1 MNKKL
6 TISIPLFFEY
16 ALKEVTRRKSRAL
29 LSIVGVIFSIALLV
43 GVLGVSQ
50 SIEQSALQP
59 MKSAGADMLVQL
71 HGEPCA
77 FETVKLPT
85 NLNPMQ
91 AEAFNNLGANG
102 EISAIAGVLEF
113 LSFKDGHPTIITGLD
128 PEITD
133 IGPIKPTEKKG
144 ECCEIVEGRYLQN
157 TDTYA
162 AVVDKEFAIIEGFN
176 VGSKIDIGGKDFE
189 VVGIIN
195 TGRTARIAGAQ
206 VFIPINTAKQIVDK
220 GDIFTTVFLKLSSQ
234 ADPKAVEEKIKT
246 AVGEN
251 VTITTSADF
260 LATVAGMSAM
270 TKTMATGISLIVII
284 LVTLFVIKSSLAAVY
299 ERKNEIGVMK
309 AVGWRDMDVV
319 KLITIENV
327 IQSLIGGIIGCF
339 AGYIITYLFVMNSN
353 FAIPEAITSYP
364 ACAASTLA
372 TDLTVTV
379 VFSPYLILIGM
390 SVAIILGLLAGY
402 AGARRI
408 SSLLPSEALRQ
419 L

>member
-1 MNKKL
+1 M
-6 TISIPLFFEY
+6 FFEY
-16 ALKEVTRRKSRAL
+16 ALKELTRRKSRAL
-29 LSIVGVIFSIALLV
+29 LSILGVMFSVALLV

-77 FETVKLPT
+77 FDTVKLPS

-102 EISAIAGVLEF
+102 EISAIVGVLEF

-128 PEITD
+128 PDITE

-144 ECCEIVEGRYLQN
+144 ECCEIIEGRYLKN

-162 AVVDKEFAIIEGFN
+162 AVVDKEFATLEGFN
-176 VGSKIDIGGKDFE
+176 VGSKIDLGGKDFE

-206 VFIPINTAKQIVDK
+206 VFIPINTAQQIVNK
-220 GDIFTTVFLKLSSQ
+220 GNIFTTVFIKLSSQ
-234 ADPKAVEEKIKT
+234 ADPKAIEEKIRTT
-246 AVGEN
+246 AGEK

-270 TKTMATGISLIVII
+270 TKTMAVGISLIVII
-284 LVTLFVIKSSLAAVY
+284 LVTLFVIKSSLASVY
-299 ERKNEIGVMK
+299 ERKREIGVMK
-309 AVGWRDMDVV
+309 AVGWRDSDVV
-319 KLITIENV
+319 KLITIENI
-327 IQSLIGGIIGCF
+327 IQSLIGGIVGCF
-339 AGYIITYLFVMNSN
+339 IAYVITYLFVINSN

-364 ACAASTLA
+364 ACAASTLS
-372 TDLTVTV
+372 TDLTVNV
-379 VFSPYLILIGM
+379 VFSPYLILIGI
-390 SVAIILGLLAGY
+390 SVAVILGVLTGY
-402 AGARRI
+402 AGSKKI
-408 SSLLPSEALRQ
+408 SSLLPNEALRE

>member
-1 MNKKL
+1 M
-6 TISIPLFFEY
+6 SILLFFEY
-16 ALKEVTRRKSRAL
+16 ALKELMRRKARAL
-29 LSIVGVIFSIALLV
+29 LSILGVMFSVALLV
-43 GVLGVSQ
+43 GVLGISKSV
-50 SIEQSALQP
+50 EQSALQP
-59 MKSAGADMLVQL
+59 MKSAGADMLIQL

-77 FETVKLPT
+77 FDIIKLPT
-85 NLNPMQ
+85 NLNPMP
-91 AEAFNNLGANG
+91 AEAFNNLGDNG

-113 LSFKDGHPTIITGLD
+113 LSFKDGRPFIITGLNPD
-128 PEITD
+128 ITD
-133 IGPIKPTEKKG
+133 IGPIKPTDKKG

-162 AVVDKEFAIIEGFN
+162 AVVDKEFAIGEGFK

-195 TGRTARIAGAQ
+195 TGRTARIAGAE
-206 VFIPINTAKQIVDK
+206 VFVPINTAKQIVDK
-220 GDIFTTVFLKLSSQ
+220 GDILTTVFLKLSSQ
-234 ADPKAVEEKIKT
+234 ADPKAIEEKIRTTVDEK
-246 AVGEN
+246 

-260 LATVAGMSAM
+260 LATVAGMSSM

-309 AVGWRDMDVV
+309 AIGWRDMDVV

-339 AGYIITYLFVMNSN
+339 MGYIITYLFVINSN
-353 FAIPEAITSYP
+353 FAIPEAIASYP

-372 TDLTVTV
+372 TDLTVNV

-390 SVAIILGLLAGY
+390 SVAVILGLLAGY

>member
-128 PEITD
+128 PDITD

-162 AVVDKEFAIIEGFN
+162 AVVDKEFAILEGFN

-206 VFIPINTAKQIVDK
+206 VFIPINTAKQIVNK

-251 VTITTSADF
+251 VTITTSSDF